1 MNIAGLQKLTASD
14 FPGFLA
20 CIVFLQG
27 CNLKC
32 PYCQNSSLIPMLQDD
47 ANNSLSENE
56 FFEFLEKRKNI
67 LEGVVV
73 SGGEPLVHQNVS
85 NFISKIKSMGYKVKL
100 DTNGI
105 NYLVLKELL
114 DAKLLDYIAMD
125 IKNDFDNYSKTVG
138 VPNIDTQ
145 SIQKSIDYIKSS
157 NIDYEFRTTI
167 VKEFH
172 TLENISNI
180 CEIVGKESK
189 LFIQNFED
197 SSNVMNHELHGFDYE
212 ELENIQKHFEK
223 DFPNFHVRGI

>member
-1 MNIAGLQKLTASD
+1 MNIAGLQKLTTSD

-56 FFEFLEKRKNI
+56 FFEFLDKRKNI